1 MLWHDGRT
9 ERQVLTLK
17 LILLAAPG
25 AGKGTQAENLSK
37 HFGIPTI
44 STGAILRKNIA
55 EGTELGSIAKKY
67 IDDGKFVPDE
77 VMIDI
82 VRKRLHEDDCKDGFI
97 LDGFPRNLAQ
107 ADVLDKSDIEID
119 KVLTIEVDDETIIE
133 RLSGR
138 LECKE
143 CGTTYHAVYRKPK
156 KEGVCDNC
164 GGKLIVRADDKPEII
179 KSRLATYHSQTEPLK
194 EFYRAKGMLVTVIGQ
209 NGIEKTTEKVL
220 EALEK

>member
-55 EGTELGSIAKKY
+55 EGTELGSIAKQY
-67 IDDGKFVPDE
+67 IDDGKFVPDG

-82 VRKRLHEDDCKDGFI
+82 VRK
-97 LDGFPRNLAQ
+97 
-107 ADVLDKSDIEID
+107 
-119 KVLTIEVDDETIIE
+119 
-133 RLSGR
+133 
-138 LECKE
+138 
-143 CGTTYHAVYRKPK
+143 
-156 KEGVCDNC
+156 
-164 GGKLIVRADDKPEII
+164 
-179 KSRLATYHSQTEPLK
+179 
-194 EFYRAKGMLVTVIGQ
+194 
-209 NGIEKTTEKVL
+209 
-220 EALEK
+220 

>member
-1 MLWHDGRT
+1 MRYEPG

-17 LILLAAPG
+17 LIILAAPG

-37 HFGIPTI
+37 HYKIPTI

-55 EGTELGSIAKKY
+55 EGTELGGIAKQY

-82 VRKRLHEDDCKDGFI
+82 VRKRLHEDDCKNGFI

-107 ADVLDKSDIEID
+107 AEVLDESDIDID
-119 KVLTIEVDDETIIE
+119 TVLTIEVDDESIIE

-143 CGTTYHAVYRKPK
+143 CGTTFHKVYRKPA
-156 KEGVCDNC
+156 KEGICDNC
-164 GGKLIVRADDKPEII
+164 GGVLGVRADDKPEVI
-179 KSRLATYHSQTEPLK
+179 KSRLETYHAQTEPLK
-194 EFYRAKGMLVTVIGQ
+194 EFYQDKGMLITVIGQ
-209 NGIEKTTEKVL
+209 NGIEKTTKKVL
-220 EALEK
+220 EALEG